1 MVVDIS
7 VRFLINIAPTGV
19 DTALNLV
26 IQCATG
32 LLFTAFMNL
41 TQYINH
47 NMNGVLYSI
56 VESRFRTDLHN
67 LCIRN
72 EKCEDIST
80 SHSINSN
87 NVRNISGIRA

>member
-1 MVVDIS
+1 MVVGVS
-7 VRFLINIAPTGV
+7 FRFLINIAPTGV
-19 DTALNLV
+19 DAALNLV

-32 LLFTAFMNL
+32 LLFRAYMNI

-56 VESRFRTDLHN
+56 VGCRFRTDLLN
-67 LCIRN
+67 LCFRKD
-72 EKCEDIST
+72 KCEDIST